1 MAGEPSDTPS
11 VDKSNLNIKYG
22 DKAGTWDNSNK
33 TAPTNSSAS
42 NTTAGNIYAAK
53 NSIGEIEMYL
63 DTPID
68 NNHSTTARKRLDP
81 RIYVGSVNDIIG
93 NTTGL
98 TQEQINQKKAAATNN
113 IWNNYDVWIDT
124 SGSPTGTATTTTDGL
139 MSSTN
144 VTDINDLKDDM
155 ATVKTKINGLIEA
168 LQGLNIAI
176 KRGPWNNS
184 MGANNTLTIVMPND
198 WAGTEVTFNPDG
210 NVDKF
215 TTTGG
220 NGS

>member
-1 MAGEPSDTPS
+1 
-11 VDKSNLNIKYG
+11 
-22 DKAGTWDNSNK
+22 
-33 TAPTNSSAS
+33 
-42 NTTAGNIYAAK
+42 
-53 NSIGEIEMYL
+53 
-63 DTPID
+63 
-68 NNHSTTARKRLDP
+68 
-81 RIYVGSVNDIIG
+81 
-93 NTTGL
+93 
-98 TQEQINQKKAAATNN
+98 
-113 IWNNYDVWIDT
+113 
-124 SGSPTGTATTTTDGL
+124 